1 MNTDDGITIHGL
13 AAWFRA
19 EPRPHHLDLRLRVGG
34 QELRACLLTSDSD
47 SYTIHLYGADGVAVR
62 ENGEG
67 WLGNMENAIIMAV
80 AVALDASGRPEL
92 FEQTAPAEV
101 AS

>member
-1 MNTDDGITIHGL
+1 MNTDDTISIRGL
-13 AAWFRA
+13 SAWFQA
-19 EPRPHHLDLRLRVGG
+19 EPRPHHLDLRLQVGG
-34 QELRACLLTSDSD
+34 QEVRARLLTADRG
-47 SYTIHLYGADGVAVR
+47 SYTIHLHRADGTAVR

-67 WLGNMENAIIMAV
+67 WLGDMGDAILLAL

-92 FEQTAPAEV
+92 FEQTAAEV